1 MQNKD
6 VVDRFE
12 NLYKKGYNKE
22 YPLIELVRLERLFLD
37 KNKNITLD
45 YGAGHGEN
53 GIHLLKKGYKVFF
66 CDISK
71 RALKITKRKV
81 NKKYNKQAK
90 YIYLKNTKQS
100 NGKLIIDTNLRKNNY
115 KVLKRINSTT
125 ILTASDK
132 KNTFKSKMCFPKNI
146 NQFSKILSICGFKI
160 LDIGHS
166 SFKVF
171 HQFEKEILFC
181 AVKKSKYLKINKI
194 D

>member
-1 MQNKD
+1 MKQLQKKIYHESFDNIICLS
-6 VVDRFE
+6 VIN
-12 NLYKKGYNKE
+12 NLGSISQIKKMI
-22 YPLIELVRLERLFLD
+22 LIF
-37 KNKNITLD
+37 KKM
-45 YGAGHGEN
+45 
-53 GIHLLKKGYKVFF
+53 LK
-66 CDISK
+66 
-71 RALKITKRKV
+71 
-81 NKKYNKQAK
+81 
-90 YIYLKNTKQS
+90 S